1 MLYILKDG
9 KIIEKGSYLNLK
21 KNKRSNF
28 NKMLN
33 AQKIIRNE
41 KIGFL
46 L

>member
-1 MLYILKDG
+1 MEKLLKRFLF
-9 KIIEKGSYLNLK
+9 KFK

-41 KIGFL
+41 NCFL